1 MRLFKKGI
9 VDERVENERN
19 SYMPIAYIIQQIVAV
34 LIVMDILVKGNNPI
48 YIIPSIISIVGITL
62 FIVIRC
68 LFGGIGFIDIFKP
81 KDEFTIIYR
90 NKFFKQGFYISLV
103 LLLVIGMVDMIQ
115 LIIVG
120 QKIGIIL
127 VMFLLS
133 VLIVL
138 IPSFFLSIT
147 FVSKGLIVNN
157 NVSLAVTDKKKSL
170 KKFRLN
176 CLYAWIAYVVV
187 TVIMNRPKTM
197 QQFIFTVAIPAIIF
211 IVGYYPLMRFMIK
224 RSERNANNRTH

>member
-1 MRLFKKGI
+1 MKFFKKRI
-9 VDERVENERN
+9 VDERVENEKN
-19 SYMPIAYIIQQIVAV
+19 SYMLIAYIIQQIVAV
-34 LIVMDILVKGNNPI
+34 LIIMDILVKGNNPI
-48 YIIPSIISIVGITL
+48 YIIPSIISIVGISL

-68 LFGGIGFIDIFKP
+68 LFRGIRFIDIFKP

-90 NKFFKQGFYISLV
+90 NKFFKQGFYIFLV
-103 LLLVIGMVDMIQ
+103 LLLVIAMVDMIQ
-115 LIIVG
+115 IIIVG
-120 QKIGIIL
+120 QKNGMIL

-176 CLYAWIAYVVV
+176 CLYAWIAYTVV
-187 TVIMNRPKTM
+187 TVIMNKPRTM
-197 QQFIFTVAIPAIIF
+197 HQFIFVVAILAIIF

-224 RSERNANNRTH
+224 RSERNANNRTN